1 MCELTP
7 STVARVQ
14 PTAPCA
20 VHPPTTLTNAN
31 AEALHVAVAVIR
43 DGNGRVLVSRR
54 SHYVEQGGLWEF
66 PGGKLL
72 AGETPLAG
80 LTREI
85 EEELGITVKST
96 IPLIKIRHAYVER
109 TVLLDV
115 WEVWA
120 WDGKPYGREAQEV
133 TWLREDALCEFDF
146 PAANAPIITA
156 LSLPRVC
163 LITPEPY
170 AKRAFLD
177 DLELSLQ
184 HGVSLVQLRAKNL
197 SYAAYRDIARD
208 ALAICRSHRTRLIIN
223 SETQIAREIGADGV
237 HLTADDLQ
245 RHTVRPLPPSS
256 LVSAACHQ
264 AADLARAERLG
275 VDFALLS
282 PVKPTPT
289 HPHARALGWPLTKE
303 IVATTTLPVFA
314 LGGMDPTD
322 LIEAVSNNCIGI
334 AGIRSLWCS
343 AHDVSASYVREL
355 LLKGKDKFD
364 LKQPA

>member
-1 MCELTP
+1 M
-7 STVARVQ
+7 
-14 PTAPCA
+14 
-20 VHPPTTLTNAN
+20 
-31 AEALHVAVAVIR
+31 AVIR

-54 SHYVEQGGLWEF
+54 PHHVEQGGLWEF

-72 AGETPLAG
+72 AGETPLVG
-80 LTREI
+80 LTREL
-85 EEELGITVKST
+85 EEELGITLKSA
-96 IPLIKIRHAYVER
+96 IPLIKIRHSYVER

-120 WDGKPYGREAQEV
+120 WNGKPYGREAQEV
-133 TWLREDALCEFDF
+133 TWLRDDVLRELDF

-156 LSLPRVC
+156 LGLPRIC

-170 AKRAFLD
+170 AKRLFLD

-208 ALAICRSHRTRLIIN
+208 ALKICRAHRVRLIIN
-223 SETQIAREIGADGV
+223 SAIEIAREIGADGV

-245 RHTVRPLPPSS
+245 RHAVRPLPPSN
-256 LVSAACHQ
+256 LISAACHR
-264 AADLARAERLG
+264 AADLARAESLG

-282 PVKPTPT
+282 PVKPTLT
-289 HPHARALGWPLTKE
+289 HPHAQALGWSQTKKL
-303 IVATTTLPVFA
+303 VATTKLPVFA

-322 LIEAVSNNCIGI
+322 VVEAVSNNCIGI
-334 AGIRSLWCS
+334 AGIRGLWRS
-343 AHDVSASYVREL
+343 THDMSTNNVREL
-355 LLKGKDKFD
+355 LLKEKDRFD
-364 LKQPA
+364 LEQCA